1 MLAGGGGHGS
11 DKRSRRKVWQA
22 DILSVSAGLHV
33 MSRAALPRPPH
44 HDALHPLKQRAEQ
57 VLSLGLPVPG
67 ILVAPERLTGL
78 VVVQGGR
85 RKKGNVP
92 GQLGGPGASI

>member
-1 MLAGGGGHGS
+1 MTHS
-11 DKRSRRKVWQA
+11 
-22 DILSVSAGLHV
+22 
-33 MSRAALPRPPH
+33 ALPRLPH
-44 HDALHPLKQRAEQ
+44 HDVLHPLKQRAEQ

-67 ILVAPERLTGL
+67 IVMAPERLTGL
-78 VVVQGGR
+78 VVAQGGR

>member
-1 MLAGGGGHGS
+1 MLAVGGGRHGS

-22 DILSVSAGLHV
+22 DILSLSAGFHV
-33 MSRAALPRPPH
+33 LNHSALPRLPH
-44 HDALHPLKQRAEQ
+44 HDVQRAEQ
-57 VLSLGLPVPG
+57 VLSLRLPVPG
-67 ILVAPERLTGL
+67 IVMAPERLTGL
-78 VVVQGGR
+78 VVAQGGR